1 MQRFKMSKPRVF
13 VSRLVA
19 DKALEKLFEA
29 ADIDVWQDELP
40 PPYEVLID
48 KVHDVEG
55 LLSLLTDRV
64 DATLMDAA
72 PKLKVISNLAV
83 GYDNIDVSEATKR
96 RIPVGNTPEVLT
108 ETTADLAFALIMAA
122 ARRVVE
128 ADKFTRKGLWKT
140 WGPGLMMGQDI
151 HHATLGIIGL
161 GRIGKE
167 VARRA
172 RGFDMKVLYFSRTH
186 APAEIEKELGLKRVS
201 TLDKLLAEADFISI
215 NVPLNENTHY
225 LIGEKELGKMKPTAI
240 LVNTSRGPVVDQ
252 KALYAALKSGKIFA
266 AGLDVT
272 EIEPIPQD
280 DPLLTLDN
288 VIILPHIGSGSVVT
302 REKMALMAADNI
314 IAGLQGRPL
323 PNCVNP
329 EVQMK

>member
-1 MQRFKMSKPRVF
+1 MSRPRVF
-13 VSRLVA
+13 VSRIIA
-19 DKALEKLFEA
+19 DKALERLSTA
-29 ADIDVWQDELP
+29 ADIDVWQVELP
-40 PPYEVLID
+40 PPYEVLTE
-48 KVHDVEG
+48 KVRDVEG
-55 LLSLLTDRV
+55 LLSLLTDKV
-64 DATLMDAA
+64 DAPLMDSAS
-72 PKLKVISNLAV
+72 KLKVIGNLAV
-83 GYDNIDVSEATKR
+83 GYDNINIQEATR
-96 RIPVGNTPEVLT
+96 RGIPVGNTPEVLT

-122 ARRVVE
+122 ARRIVE

-172 RGFDMKVLYFSRTH
+172 RGFDMKVIYYSRTQ
-186 APAEIEKELGLKRVS
+186 APAETEKELRLKRIY
-201 TLDKLLAEADFISI
+201 TLDELLAETDFVSI

-225 LIGEKELGKMKPTAI
+225 LIGERELEIMKPTAV
-240 LVNTSRGPVVDQ
+240 LVNTSRGPVVNQ
-252 KALYAALKSGKIFA
+252 KALYDALKSGKIFA

-272 EIEPIPQD
+272 EIEPIPSD

-288 VIILPHIGSGSVVT
+288 VIILPHIGSGSIAT

-314 IAGLQGRPL
+314 IAGLHGEPL

-329 EVQMK
+329 EVYKK

>member
-1 MQRFKMSKPRVF
+1 MSRPKVF
-13 VSRLVA
+13 VSRIIA
-19 DKALEKLFEA
+19 DKALERLSTA
-29 ADIDVWQDELP
+29 AEIDVWQGELP
-40 PPYEVLID
+40 PSYEVLTE
-48 KVHDVEG
+48 KVRDAEG

-64 DATLMDAA
+64 DATLMDSA
-72 PKLKVISNLAV
+72 PKVKVISNLAV
-83 GYDNIDVSEATKR
+83 GYDNIDIQEATQR
-96 RIPVGNTPEVLT
+96 GIPVGNTPEVLT
-108 ETTADLAFALIMAA
+108 ETTADLAFALIMTA
-122 ARRVVE
+122 ARRIVE

-172 RGFDMKVLYFSRTH
+172 WGFDMKVIYYSRTQ
-186 APAEIEKELGLKRVS
+186 APAETEKELGLKRIS
-201 TLDKLLAEADFISI
+201 TLDELLAEADFVSI

-225 LIGEKELGKMKPTAI
+225 LIGKSELEIMKPTAV

-252 KALYAALKSGKIFA
+252 KALYDALISGKIFA

-272 EIEPIPQD
+272 EIEPIPSD

-288 VIILPHIGSGSVVT
+288 VIILPHIGSGSIAT

-314 IAGLQGRPL
+314 IAGLRDEPL

-329 EVQMK
+329 EVYKE

>member
-1 MQRFKMSKPRVF
+1 MSRPKVF
-13 VSRLVA
+13 VSRIIA
-19 DKALEKLFEA
+19 DKALERLSTA
-29 ADIDVWQDELP
+29 ADIDVWQGELP
-40 PPYEVLID
+40 PSYEVLTE
-48 KVHDVEG
+48 KVRDAEG

-64 DATLMDAA
+64 DATLMDSA
-72 PKLKVISNLAV
+72 PKVKVISNLAV
-83 GYDNIDVSEATKR
+83 GYDNIDIQEATQR
-96 RIPVGNTPEVLT
+96 GIPVGNTPEVLT
-108 ETTADLAFALIMAA
+108 ETTADLAFALIMTA
-122 ARRVVE
+122 ARRIVE

-172 RGFDMKVLYFSRTH
+172 WGFDMKVIYYSRTQ
-186 APAEIEKELGLKRVS
+186 APAETEKELGLKRIS
-201 TLDKLLAEADFISI
+201 TLDELLAEADFVSI

-225 LIGEKELGKMKPTAI
+225 LIGKSELEIMKPTAV

-252 KALYAALKSGKIFA
+252 KALYDALISGKIFA

-272 EIEPIPQD
+272 EIEPIPSD

-288 VIILPHIGSGSVVT
+288 VIILPHIGSGSIAT

-314 IAGLQGRPL
+314 IAGLRDEPL

-329 EVQMK
+329 EVYKE